1 MFPALFENGPRLSSI
16 QDVKDLLFRS
26 VQYRLDGLSE
36 QDRELISVSLW
47 EWMNEFVVRLRFQAN
62 QHFERVTGNT
72 HVLHSISQL
81 IRTID
86 TDNPLGEVTNGSI
99 AEYAEAKWL
108 SYMGVR

>member
-47 EWMNEFVVRLRFQAN
+47 E
-62 QHFERVTGNT
+62 
-72 HVLHSISQL
+72 
-81 IRTID
+81 
-86 TDNPLGEVTNGSI
+86 
-99 AEYAEAKWL
+99 
-108 SYMGVR
+108 